1 MAVRE
6 GEAAGRTNDP
16 GSEIADLSEKLRRYQ
31 YEYFV
36 LADPSVSDAE
46 YDRLFNRLV
55 QLEQQYPQYKR
66 ADSPTS
72 RVGSD
77 LTAELP
83 EVEHTIPVLS
93 LDKAYSASDIVAW
106 AEKTSKAVNRDL
118 SFIIEEKIDGVSIVL
133 YYENGTLA
141 RAVTR
146 GNGYVGNDVTENV
159 KTIGAV
165 PLRLAEAATLA
176 VRGEIYL
183 PVDRFEELN
192 RTMETPYANPR
203 NLAAGTLRRQKS
215 SEAAKIPLEIF
226 VYEAYFEQ
234 RLPSHREVLQRLEEL
249 QFRVNKRTGSF
260 SNPEE
265 LSSFIAREEAE
276 RKSLPYEID
285 GLVVKVDEIDA
296 RDRLGY
302 TGHHPRWAIAYKF
315 EAPEAVSA
323 VKKIEVQVGRTG
335 RITPVARIEPVKV
348 GGSTVSNATLHN
360 QDYIEM
366 LELAVGDT
374 VAISKRG
381 DVIPAVERVVE
392 KNKEGNRT
400 WHMPSTCPSC
410 GEDLHTIGAHH
421 FCINRECPDQRR
433 GKLYFFAAKGQM
445 DIDNLGPETMNVL
458 IEKGLVR
465 QPEDIYTCNY
475 DRLLDLS
482 GFGEKKVN
490 LIKKGV
496 EASKKQPFRIVL
508 QSLGIPEVGPNVA
521 ELLINAG
528 YKRIEDL
535 LRLSDEHNIDELV
548 AIPGIGEKTA
558 HTIVTELGNPGLR
571 AQIRALQKQGLRFAV
586 SDEDAGTEEQY
597 AQIFSGQTWCV
608 TGSFDK
614 FNPRSEALDEI
625 KKRGGKTVSQV
636 TGKTTHLLVG
646 KNPGSKEQKARE
658 AGARLVTE
666 EDFLA
671 LLEHGGPDSGPD
683 TGI

>member
-6 GEAAGRTNDP
+6 GEKTGGP
-16 GSEIADLSEKLRRYQ
+16 GAEIADLSEKLRRYQ

-36 LADPSVSDAE
+36 LAEPSVRDAD

-55 QLEQQYPQYKR
+55 ELEQQYPQYRR

-93 LDKAYSASDIVAW
+93 LDKAYSASEIVAW
-106 AEKTSKAVNRDL
+106 AQKTSKAVEQEL
-118 SFIIEEKIDGVSIVL
+118 TFIIEEKIDGVSIVL
-133 YYENGTLA
+133 YYENGVLA

-146 GNGYVGNDVTENV
+146 GNGYAGNDVTENV
-159 KTIGAV
+159 KTIGSV
-165 PLRLAEAATLA
+165 PLKLAEPVTLA
-176 VRGEIYL
+176 ARGEIYL
-183 PVDRFEELN
+183 PVGTFEELN

-215 SEAAKIPLEIF
+215 REVAKIPLEIF
-226 VYEAYFEQ
+226 VYEAHFEQ
-234 RLPSHREVLQRLEEL
+234 RLPSHREVLKRLEEL

-265 LSSFIAREEAE
+265 LSSFITRETEE
-276 RKSLPYEID
+276 RKALPYEID
-285 GLVVKVDEIDA
+285 GLVVKVNEIDA

-315 EAPEAVSA
+315 EAPEAIST

-335 RITPVARIEPVKV
+335 RITPVARVRPVRV

-392 KNKEGNRT
+392 KNKDGNRT
-400 WHMPSTCPSC
+400 WHMPSGCPSC
-410 GEDLHTIGAHH
+410 GQELQIIGAHH
-421 FCINRECPDQRR
+421 FCVNRSCPDQRR
-433 GKLYFFAAKGQM
+433 GRLYFFAAKGQM
-445 DIDNLGPETMNVL
+445 DIENLGPETMNVL
-458 IEKGLVR
+458 IENGYVEQL
-465 QPEDIYTCNY
+465 EDIYTCDY
-475 DRLLDLS
+475 DKLLDLP
-482 GFGEKKVN
+482 GFKEKKVN

-496 EASKKQPFRIVL
+496 EASKKQPFRVVL

-535 LRLSDEHNIDELV
+535 LRLCDDHNIDKLV
-548 AIPGIGEKTA
+548 AVPGIGEKTA
-558 HTIVTELGNPGLR
+558 HTIITEMCNPDMR
-571 AQIRALQKQGLRFAV
+571 AQITALQRHGLRFSV
-586 SDEDAGTEEQY
+586 SEEDIETE
-597 AQIFSGQTWCV
+597 APHDLIFAGQTWCV
-608 TGSFDK
+608 TGSFEN
-614 FNPRSEALDEI
+614 FNPRSKAMDEI

-646 KNPGSKEQKARE
+646 KNPGGKEQKARE
-658 AGARLVTE
+658 AEAALVTE
-666 EDFLA
+666 EQFLK
-671 LLEHGGPDSGPD
+671 LLEHGGPDRGSVRGD
-683 TGI
+683 